1 MMEKVCHIMGAG
13 EDFSPVMIRRP
24 GDIVIAADGG
34 LCLCRKIGET
44 PDHIIGD
51 FDSLGYVPEGNNV
64 AAFSPEKDDTDTLLA
79 VKRGLSLGFR
89 VFSINGALGG
99 RLDHT
104 LANIQTLSFIA
115 GQGGVGFLT
124 GKSTVVTAVKDE
136 TLVIPAGRE
145 GYISLFCASGTAEGV
160 SIKGLKYELS
170 DAVLTGDVPLGVS
183 NEFIGEKAEISVKR
197 GVLTVIWSE
206 ERFDAG
212 AFLEAGKC

>member
-13 EDFSPVMIRRP
+13 EDYSPVINRRP

-34 LCLCRKIGET
+34 LDMCRVLGET
-44 PDHIIGD
+44 PDLIIGD
-51 FDSLGYVPEGNNV
+51 FDSLGHVPEGDNV
-64 AAFSPEKDDTDTLLA
+64 SAFPPEKDDTDTLLA
-79 VKRGLSLGFR
+79 VKRGFSLGFR

-115 GQGGVGFLT
+115 GQGGKGFIT
-124 GKSTVVTAVKDE
+124 GKDTVVTAVKDAS
-136 TLVIPAGRE
+136 LIIPSGRR
-145 GYISLFCASGTAEGV
+145 GYISLFCASGKAEGV
-160 SIKGLKYELS
+160 SIRGLKYELS
-170 DAVLTGDVPLGVS
+170 DAVLTGDMPLGVS
-183 NEFIGEKAEISVKR
+183 NEFTGEKAEITVKR
-197 GVLTVIWSE
+197 GVLTVLWRE